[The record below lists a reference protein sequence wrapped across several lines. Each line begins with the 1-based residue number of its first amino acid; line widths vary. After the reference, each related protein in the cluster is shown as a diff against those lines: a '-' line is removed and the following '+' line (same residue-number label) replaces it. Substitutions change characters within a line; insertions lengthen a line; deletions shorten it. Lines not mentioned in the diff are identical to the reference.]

1 MVNEVIVIR
10 RRRAAHAGLQRRRA
24 AHAGLQRRRAA
35 HARPGDAENVALGSA
50 LVAAVELVGLRHARQ
65 GSLLG
70 KAWWMTLQ
78 ATEREPG
85 PEACWG
91 SAEERKLAGHRMV
104 KRSRFCGLR
113 MEQCTISSSSGCHGC
128 HNKAVVRTVRGGP
141 LSTRAV
147 RRASTLFH
155 TKPAAGGCE
164 GLPVTPF
171 QAAIQWG
178 CTIQCGHCFEQ
189 ILPTNGTKAA
199 HESGPHWEG

>member
-1 MVNEVIVIR
+1 MVDRGEIENGGGAGDAVGAVGVGPGGSG
-10 RRRAAHAGLQRRRA
+10 RACGLEACSARFIIGQSVVDDTAGHREGRLGGGLQRRA
-24 AHAGLQRRRAA
+24 A
-35 HARPGDAENVALGSA
+35 
-50 LVAAVELVGLRHARQ
+50 
-65 GSLLG
+65 
-70 KAWWMTLQ
+70 
-78 ATEREPG
+78 EREPG